1 LAPTSGETP
10 KTSGAASADI
20 EGVQSKVTGCDQ
32 SRPIGPN
39 GRNGSK
45 ADIGELARSTLPVLE
60 DEQQEEGPMMRPLLL
75 LSVTALLLP
84 ACQAGEKSGNNIAEG
99 NAAAAVNVGADEQAI
114 RGQVDR
120 WLQLVKAKD
129 AAGIAAL
136 YAEDGAV
143 MPPNAAI
150 GKGRAAIQQAWA
162 SMMQTPGFDLTFDPE
177 QIIVSASGDMALD
190 RGTYRLAVAPNGTA
204 QTDTGK
210 YVVVWRKIGSEWKAA
225 ADIFNSDLP
234 ASGG

>member
-1 LAPTSGETP
+1 MTKS
-10 KTSGAASADI
+10 
-20 EGVQSKVTGCDQ
+20 
-32 SRPIGPN
+32 
-39 GRNGSK
+39 
-45 ADIGELARSTLPVLE
+45 
-60 DEQQEEGPMMRPLLL
+60 LLL

-84 ACQAGEKSGNNIAEG
+84 ACQAGDKPANTTAEV
-99 NAAAAVNVGADEQAI
+99 NSTAAVDAGADEQAI

-129 AAGIAAL
+129 AAGIAEL

-143 MPPNAAI
+143 MPPNAPI

-162 SMMQTPGFDLTFDPE
+162 SMMNTPGFNLTFNPE
-177 QIIVSASGDMALD
+177 QIVLSSSGDMALD
-190 RGTYRLAVAPNGTA
+190 RGTYKLAVAPKGTP
-204 QTDTGK
+204 QTDAGK
-210 YVVVWRKIGSEWKAA
+210 YVVVWRKVGGEWKAA

>member
-1 LAPTSGETP
+1 MTKS
-10 KTSGAASADI
+10 
-20 EGVQSKVTGCDQ
+20 
-32 SRPIGPN
+32 
-39 GRNGSK
+39 
-45 ADIGELARSTLPVLE
+45 
-60 DEQQEEGPMMRPLLL
+60 LLL

-84 ACQAGEKSGNNIAEG
+84 ACQAGDEPANNTAEM
-99 NAAAAVNVGADEQAI
+99 NSTAAVDAGADEQAI

-129 AAGIAAL
+129 AAGIAEL

-143 MPPNAAI
+143 MPPNSPI
-150 GKGRAAIQQAWA
+150 GKGRAAIQQTWA
-162 SMMQTPGFDLTFDPE
+162 SMMRTPGFGLTFSPE
-177 QIIVSASGDMALD
+177 QIIVSSSGDMALD
-190 RGTYRLAVAPNGTA
+190 RGTYNLTVSPGGTT

-234 ASGG
+234 TRGG

>member
-1 LAPTSGETP
+1 
-10 KTSGAASADI
+10 
-20 EGVQSKVTGCDQ
+20 
-32 SRPIGPN
+32 
-39 GRNGSK
+39 
-45 ADIGELARSTLPVLE
+45 
-60 DEQQEEGPMMRPLLL
+60 MLLL

-84 ACQAGEKSGNNIAEG
+84 ACQAREKSANDGAEV
-99 NAAAAVNVGADEQAI
+99 NSTAAVDTGADELAI
-114 RGQVDR
+114 RGHVDH

-143 MPPNAAI
+143 MPPNAPI
-150 GKGRAAIQQAWA
+150 GKGRTAIQQTWA
-162 SMMQTPGFDLTFDPE
+162 SMMQTPGFDLNIVPE
-177 QIIVSASGDMALD
+177 QIIVSSSGDMALD

-225 ADIFNSDLP
+225 ADIFNSNLP